1 MGVSEVIY
9 ELRLRDF
16 LSKGVEEA
24 DEHVSQLHENLGR
37 VGNMLETLG
46 VGFAIFEG
54 AEFVKSSVEE
64 FHNLNQATVQLQNT
78 MENMGTYTKDNFD
91 KAVEGAKSLAD
102 GINFTQQQVISMQS
116 QLALVGSIGPDQ
128 LNRVSIAAAD
138 VATKMGISLEEAGN
152 MLGKGINNPEMAR
165 RIGMSLKIDPKII
178 EHVTFLAKHGK
189 EAEARMLFLG
199 EAEKKV
205 GGAAKAAFDADPMAQ
220 YTKGVEDLQL
230 AVGEAGEDILTSLKP
245 ALLWVVGELKD
256 FAEAVK
262 SGIAWMKKHKDLI
275 KSIGI
280 AVGAAALA
288 YSGYVITLQAAA
300 MWTAITS
307 GANELGVFWQIAI
320 GNAANVATGEVGLL
334 AAAQWALNIAM
345 DANPIGLIILG
356 IAALVAIVTYC
367 YFHFKTFH
375 AILWGVWEF
384 MKAFFNWIVITPIK
398 VLFDLGMAVA
408 NIFHPSKM
416 MEYLNDAGSQVVNG
430 AKDLAT
436 SFGKGYNEGLADFDA
451 SKKTSN
457 MITPA
462 TKTGKTGK
470 DGLTAAPAPATKG
483 TGTKNVTIH
492 IAIGSLISGG
502 FKVETTNISQMG
514 LKQVHD
520 AVTNVLTSAV
530 NDSQVIAGE

>member
-46 VGFAIFEG
+46 IGFAIFEG

-78 MENMGTYTKDNFD
+78 MENMGTYTKENFD

-116 QLALVGSIGPDQ
+116 QLALVGSIGPEQ
-128 LNRVSIAAAD
+128 MNRVSVAAAD
-138 VATKMGISLEEAGN
+138 IATKMGVSLEEAGN

-165 RIGMSLKIDPKII
+165 RLGMALKIDPSII
-178 EHVTFLAKHGK
+178 AHVSFLAKHGK
-189 EAEARMLFLG
+189 EAEARMLLLST
-199 EAEKKV
+199 AESKV

-230 AVGEAGEDILTSLKP
+230 AIGEAGEDILTSLKP

-256 FAEAVK
+256 FALAVK
-262 SGIAWMKKHKDLI
+262 SGITWMKEHKDLI
-275 KSIGI
+275 KAIGI
-280 AVGAAALA
+280 GILVAAAA
-288 YSGYVITLQAAA
+288 YVVYIGVVKAAA
-300 MWTAITS
+300 IATAIMT

-345 DANPIGLIILG
+345 DANPIGLIIAG
-356 IAALVAIVTYC
+356 IAALVAITVYC
-367 YFHFKTFH
+367 YNHFETFH
-375 AILWGVWEF
+375 AILWGVWGV
-384 MKAFFNWIVITPIK
+384 MKAFFNWIVLTPMH
-398 VLFDLGMAVA
+398 VLYDLGEAVA

-416 MEYLNDAGSQVVNG
+416 LAYLADAGSQVVSG

-436 SFGKGYNEGLADFDA
+436 SFGKGYNEGLADFDV

-470 DGLTAAPAPATKG
+470 DGLTAAQAPATKG

-520 AVTNVLTSAV
+520 AVTGVLTSAI
-530 NDSQVIAGE
+530 NDSQIIGGE